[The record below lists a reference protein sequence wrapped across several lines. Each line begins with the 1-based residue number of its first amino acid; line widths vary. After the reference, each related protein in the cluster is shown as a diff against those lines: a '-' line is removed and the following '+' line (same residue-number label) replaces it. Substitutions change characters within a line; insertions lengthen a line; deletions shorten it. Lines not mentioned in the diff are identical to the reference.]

1 MKGQLDGTGARHD
14 GILRLL
20 LWGGAVAL
28 LMLPAIAMQFSAEV
42 KWNALDFLVAGVMLA
57 TVCGLVDLAL
67 RRSGGMDRGHRL
79 SYRAGAALA
88 ALTGFLE
95 TWANLAVGF
104 LGEPGNPA
112 NFLFFGIVGI
122 ALVGALLARLR
133 PHGLAVAMTV
143 AALAQVGGSVYAI
156 VTGYVPEAVISLVL
170 AGMWVASAWLFQR
183 ADRQT
188 PREQT

>member
-1 MKGQLDGTGARHD
+1 MNGRLDGTGTRGD

-28 LMLPAIAMQFSAEV
+28 MLLPAIAMQFTEEV
-42 KWNALDFLVAGVMLA
+42 DWDALDFLVAGVMLA

-67 RRSGGMDRGHRL
+67 RRSGGMSRDQRL
-79 SYRAGAALA
+79 AYRAGAALA

-104 LGEPGNPA
+104 LGEPENPA
-112 NFLFFGIVGI
+112 NLIYFGIVGI
-122 ALVGALLARLR
+122 AVIGALLSRLR

-143 AALAQVGGSVYAI
+143 IALAQLGGSFYALA
-156 VTGYVPEAVISLVL
+156 TGHLLETAISLVFS
-170 AGMWVASAWLFQR
+170 GMWIGAAWSFRLAERR
-183 ADRQT
+183 A
-188 PREQT
+188 P

>member
-1 MKGQLDGTGARHD
+1 MKGQPDGTGARHD

-28 LMLPAIAMQFSAEV
+28 LMLPAIAMQFTEEV
-42 KWNALDFLVAGVMLA
+42 DWDALDFLVAGVMLA

-67 RRSGGMDRGHRL
+67 RRSGGMGRGHRL

-104 LGEPGNPA
+104 LGEPANPA
-112 NFLFFGIVGI
+112 NLIFFGIVGI
-122 ALVGALLARLR
+122 ALVGALLSRLR

-143 AALAQVGGSVYAI
+143 AALAQLLGSVYALA
-156 VTGYVPEAVISLVL
+156 TGYLGEAAVSLVL
-170 AGMWVASAWLFQR
+170 SGMWIVSAWLFR
-183 ADRQT
+183 RSDR
-188 PREQT
+188 RGA